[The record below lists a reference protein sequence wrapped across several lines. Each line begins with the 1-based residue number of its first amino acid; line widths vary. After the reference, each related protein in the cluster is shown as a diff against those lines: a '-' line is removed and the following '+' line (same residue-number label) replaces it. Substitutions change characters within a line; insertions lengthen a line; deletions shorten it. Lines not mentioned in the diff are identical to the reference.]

1 MGGGACTTAG
11 KMLWSCSSTAKSHMR
26 KQLVE
31 AGYSTEDHPKNL
43 VMGEG
48 VMNVSK
54 GSTTHKPVMEV

>member
-1 MGGGACTTAG
+1 
-11 KMLWSCSSTAKSHMR
+11 MLWSCSSTAKSHMR